1 MNSVPMDRP
10 AMRRGSR
17 MALFLAGE
25 RQAWIF
31 VFKCLL
37 AFYLTAWL
45 SMLFQLQQPAT
56 AMITVAIVM
65 HPQRGMVIAKSF
77 YRAIGTVAGSVFA
90 LLLMAA
96 FPQQRELFVF
106 SLSLW
111 VGLCSGGA
119 VLHRNFMAYGFVL
132 AGYTAAV
139 VALPAVSDPYRV
151 FDTAMLRV
159 SEVMLGIVIA
169 ALVSDIVWPER
180 LRDVLQRTEREH
192 FDDFIAFAR
201 EGLLGGIPRE
211 QLEQA
216 HLRCVRAAVQLEDL
230 RASVIFEDPQARVRS
245 SRMRLLN
252 LRYMAAATSFQSLHH
267 LVNRLERNHHGRT
280 ARALTQLYAPVSEA
294 LTPTTS
300 PALRPLAARLDAC
313 EAQLPL
319 RATQLRTTLRQD
331 PDLLLQFD
339 SGAALLSRFAGELRD
354 FAALEATLRETQGHL
369 QGEIEEVTFK
379 RPNDKVA
386 PLIAVAR
393 TFLTMLGLSVFW
405 LATDWPSATTAM
417 LLATL
422 FSGLLAT
429 TSAPVA
435 VTANTLG
442 GFALGVVASYIAS
455 FWLLPGSDG
464 FTMLALGTL
473 PLLMI
478 GPYLTTR
485 NATLPGVGTGYTL
498 GFVLTLAL
506 KNPMVYDPDR
516 FINEALASMFG
527 LMVTGIAF
535 MLIPAVV
542 GSQWL
547 RQRQMQQLRRQV
559 QLAAT
564 APTHGLLYA
573 FESGNRDLF
582 HQIVE
587 HTRHGSVQSRCLMAW
602 GLAVHDCGRTLI
614 ELRQDV
620 QHAALPVIVR
630 RSVQQAV
637 RALAELYDAP
647 DMARWQAADHSVER
661 AIQLASL
668 ALPQARAN
676 CQPALS
682 HLLQLR
688 NALRDDESAL
698 APYIARTGLGW
709 TLGDIDA
716 PPH

>member
-1 MNSVPMDRP
+1 MNTVLMDRP
-10 AMRRGSR
+10 TMRRRSR
-17 MALFLAGE
+17 MASFLAGE

-31 VFKCLL
+31 VLKCLL
-37 AFYLTAWL
+37 ALYLTAWL
-45 SMLFQLQQPAT
+45 SMQLQLQQPAT

-65 HPQRGMVIAKSF
+65 HPQRGMVLAKSF
-77 YRAIGTVAGSVFA
+77 YRAIGTVAGSLFA
-90 LLLMAA
+90 LVLMAT

-119 VLHRNFMAYGFVL
+119 VLHRNFMSYGFVL

-139 VALPAVSDPYRV
+139 VALPAINDPYRV

-159 SEVMLGIVIA
+159 SEVMLGIIVA

-192 FDDFIAFAR
+192 FEDFMAFAR
-201 EGLLGGIPRE
+201 EGLLGRMSRE

-230 RASVIFEDPQARVRS
+230 RASVIFEDPQARARS

-267 LVNRLERNHHGRT
+267 LVSRLERNHHGRT
-280 ARALTQLYAPVSEA
+280 ARALVQLYVPVSEA
-294 LTPTTS
+294 LAPADS
-300 PALRPLAARLDAC
+300 AALRPLTARLDTC
-313 EAQLPL
+313 ELQLQSL
-319 RATQLRTTLRQD
+319 ATQLRATLRQE
-331 PDLLLQFD
+331 PDLLLAFD
-339 SGAALLSRFAGELRD
+339 SGATLLRRFASELRD
-354 FAALEATLRETQGHL
+354 FAALEATLRETQGRL
-369 QGEIEEVTFK
+369 LGTTENVAFQ
-379 RPNDKVA
+379 RPNDKIA

-393 TFLTMLGLSVFW
+393 TFLTMLGLGVFW
-405 LATDWPSATTAM
+405 LATDWPSGTTAM

-429 TSAPVA
+429 TAAPVT
-435 VTANTLG
+435 VTGHTLA
-442 GFALGVVASYIAS
+442 GFALGVAASYTCS
-455 FWLLPGSDG
+455 FWLLPGGDG
-464 FTMLALGTL
+464 FTMLVLGTL

-485 NATLPGVGTGYTL
+485 NATLPGVGAGYTL
-498 GFVLTLAL
+498 GFVLTLAV
-506 KNPMVYDPDR
+506 KNPMVYDPER
-516 FINEALASMFG
+516 FINEALASLFG
-527 LMVTGIAF
+527 LMVTGMAF
-535 MLIPAVV
+535 MLMPAVV
-542 GSQWL
+542 GTRWL

-559 QLAAT
+559 QRAAT
-564 APTHGLLYA
+564 APMDGLLYA

-587 HTRHGSVQSRCLMAW
+587 HTRHGSAQSRNLMAW

-614 ELRQDV
+614 ELRRDM
-620 QHAALPVIVR
+620 QHATLPVAVR
-630 RSVQQAV
+630 TSVQRAV
-637 RALAELYDAP
+637 QTLAQLYEAP
-647 DMARWQAADHSVER
+647 DVTRWTEADHAVER

-668 ALPQARAN
+668 ALPQSRAS

-698 APYIARTGLGW
+698 APYVARTGLGW

-716 PPH
+716 SAH